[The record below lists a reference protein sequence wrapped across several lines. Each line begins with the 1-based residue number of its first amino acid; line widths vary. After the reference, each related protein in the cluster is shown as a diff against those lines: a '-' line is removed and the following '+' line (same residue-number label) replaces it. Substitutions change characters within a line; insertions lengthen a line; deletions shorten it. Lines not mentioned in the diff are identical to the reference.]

1 MHFIERDAQGQIV
14 RVEASA
20 FPQATEQRTQTTP
33 EIEEWFK
40 KEALRAATLQ
50 QLQQS
55 DLEMVRVLEDLI
67 EVLMRKGLLSIT
79 DLPPTAQSKLISRA
93 KARRTLGTL
102 DDLIAEDEPLI

>member
-1 MHFIERDAQGQIV
+1 
-14 RVEASA
+14 
-20 FPQATEQRTQTTP
+20 
-33 EIEEWFK
+33 
-40 KEALRAATLQ
+40 
-50 QLQQS
+50 
-55 DLEMVRVLEDLI
+55 MVRVLEDLI